1 MLLGWNLNERRLI
14 NHNPEPG
21 TLQSPFVVV
30 SNAANPSRSCKE
42 ARGKDPRCSGEG
54 KQTGGV
60 NLGGPRRLRTK
71 PAWLCPIKAGCKTLL
86 RFLVVPFSAHLA
98 ASGKSTPG
106 AHWLAWRLTFVLT
119 LLHSTDWWAAIDL
132 LQEMLF
138 SHVQRRLYNKQ

>member
-1 MLLGWNLNERRLI
+1 MLLGWNLNECWLI
-14 NHNPEPG
+14 NHNPGPG
-21 TLQSPFVVV
+21 IPQSPFFVV
-30 SNAANPSRSCKE
+30 SNTANPSRPREETRVKDSC
-42 ARGKDPRCSGEG
+42 CSGEG

-71 PAWLCPIKAGCKTLL
+71 PAWLCPIKAGCETLL
-86 RFLVVPFSAHLA
+86 RVLVVPFCVHLA

-106 AHWLAWRLTFVLT
+106 AHWLAWRLSLVLT